1 MLSDAIASLC
11 SPVSG
16 ASTDSVSG
24 VSSPVS
30 LPASKERI
38 NKAGDILRLTAAQ
51 RQRPNDAHREA
62 LALVR
67 AYRAAH
73 SYPLTAVTAGLRY
86 HARKAAGDSR
96 LDLSQRLKQLATITD
111 KLVRMPKSRLARMQD
126 IGGCRATFIDQG
138 KVVESG
144 NHDSLFLY
152 KLVLLICGITR
163 WESREWKNHI

>member
-1 MLSDAIASLC
+1 
-11 SPVSG
+11 
-16 ASTDSVSG
+16 
-24 VSSPVS
+24 

-38 NKAGDILRLTAAQ
+38 NKAGDILRSAAEQ

-73 SYPLTAVTAGLRY
+73 SYPLTAVTAGLRH

-126 IGGCRATFIDQG
+126 IGGCRATFKAAGLGLKSGRAEEWAIDAVASAAVDMRRYELGEVDRAQL
-138 KVVESG
+138 VRDLNS
-144 NHDSLFLY
+144 SLEPILD
-152 KLVLLICGITR
+152 LAGGATIA
-163 WESREWKNHI
+163 

>member
-1 MLSDAIASLC
+1 
-11 SPVSG
+11 
-16 ASTDSVSG
+16 
-24 VSSPVS
+24 

-38 NKAGDILRLTAAQ
+38 NKAGDVLRLAAEQ
-51 RQRPNDAHREA
+51 RQWPNDDHREA

-73 SYPLTAVTAGLRY
+73 SYPLTAVTAGLRH

-126 IGGCRATFIDQG
+126 IGGGRRSSTRARSMRQLRPSKTEHG
-138 KVVESG
+138 AVTHGRLWTSM
-144 NHDSLFLY
+144 
-152 KLVLLICGITR
+152 TT
-163 WESREWKNHI
+163 